1 LNRGHLTWIKDAAAA
16 IHLTKLL
23 DDGRLGCRKKLL
35 LPEETIIV
43 VSAVV
48 AAFALFMGVLF
59 WADVTSKRPPS
70 GK

>member
-1 LNRGHLTWIKDAAAA
+1 M
-16 IHLTKLL
+16 
-23 DDGRLGCRKKLL
+23 
-35 LPEETIIV
+35 PEETIIV

-59 WADVTSKRPPS
+59 WADITSKRPPS